1 MKYLIIATFLMIAF
15 LTACET
21 SLLEHDHPVPE
32 HSHPVLED
40 PNDPDRDDLLKLIDN
55 AIEATN
61 LMYEIIDSALENSRK
76 AHNRYFVKTVTI
88 RATVKE
94 VVEVLPVLGPAN
106 APPVIWVH
114 LENRR
119 NFPFYMD
126 VSSVQDWKNS
136 FKVGQTYTFTVLIDN
151 IGRPSRKL
159 VLHGPGDPVV
169 ECIFLDW

>member
-15 LTACET
+15 LIACET

-40 PNDPDRDDLLKLIDN
+40 PNDPDLDDLLKLIDN

-61 LMYEIIDSALENSRK
+61 LMYEIIDSALENSRE
-76 AHNRYFVKTVTI
+76 AHDRYFRKTVTI

-94 VVEVLPVLGPAN
+94 VEEVLIHLQGGGF
-106 APPVIWVH
+106 APPVIWVR
-114 LENRR
+114 LENIR

-136 FKVGQTYTFTVLIDN
+136 FKVGQTYTFTVFIEN
-151 IGRPSRKL
+151 IGRPRR
-159 VLHGPGDPVV
+159 HGHRDPVV
-169 ECIFLDW
+169 ECVFLDW